1 MFDFSDDDDDDV
13 RTIDPTKLTK
23 LTALQVSIKM
33 WEHIEATGVDKTDAL
48 EALGF
53 HDSDY
58 LSECPCCEYVRQQDN
73 MPFGI
78 FPCKEHCPA
87 WYEFSASDHSPLVA
101 NYPCVLN
108 PDSPY
113 VLYLK
118 IHPSS
123 LEATINKGV
132 GRGMV
137 RLLKKA
143 YERIVDERRL
153 NSTEPLAAAG

>member
-1 MFDFSDDDDDDV
+1 MFDFSDDDV
-13 RTIDPTKLTK
+13 RSIDPTKLTK

-33 WEHIEATGVDKTDAL
+33 WEHIEATGVGKTDAL
-48 EALGF
+48 KALGF

-58 LSECPCCEYVRQQDN
+58 LSGCPCCEYVSQQAIKLR
-73 MPFGI
+73 GRL
-78 FPCKEHCPA
+78 PCKEHCPA
-87 WYEFSASDHSPLVA
+87 WYEFSAPDHSPLVA
-101 NYPCVLN
+101 DYPCVLN

-113 VLYLK
+113 VKYQGK
-118 IHPSS
+118 HPSS

-132 GRGMV
+132 GRDMV

-153 NSTEPLAAAG
+153 NSTEPLAADG